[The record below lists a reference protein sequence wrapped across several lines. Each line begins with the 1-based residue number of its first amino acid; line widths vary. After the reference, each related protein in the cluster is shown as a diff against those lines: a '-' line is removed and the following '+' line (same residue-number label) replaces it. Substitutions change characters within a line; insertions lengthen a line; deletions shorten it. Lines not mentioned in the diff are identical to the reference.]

1 MRRALALARGVW
13 GETQPNPMVGA
24 VLVEDGVIVAEG
36 ATAPDGGPHAE
47 RRALEALGRLPRPG
61 ATLYVT
67 LEPCCT
73 EGRTGACTA
82 RILAAGVSRVVV
94 GAVDPNPAHAGRGL
108 EVLRAAGVE
117 VISGVLAE
125 ECADL
130 NLIFNHWITH
140 GTPLLAAKVA
150 STLDGKLACRT
161 GDSQWITGEASRA
174 DVHRWRRLFP
184 GIGVGAMTVLHD
196 NPRLTVRPPSGVE
209 SCPLRFVFDGLLR
222 TVVEK
227 NLPRLFTDEFRG
239 RTIVVTT
246 PHGGLGYVRK
256 LRDLGVQVW
265 VIDSPSQRVPFAA
278 FRRRYRELDLLLID
292 DIHFLSGKD
301 STQEEFFHTFNE
313 LHNNHKQ
320 VVLTSDRPASEIAK
334 LSERLVS
341 RFQWG
346 MVASIQAPGLETRIA
361 ILRKKALARGLEL
374 TPEIAEFIASRIA
387 RNVRNLEGAITRIF
401 GLTGMTRKPLELAQ
415 VEKLLH
421 DILVEEA
428 SHTLTVEVIQRKV
441 AEHYRIQMSDMTS
454 KRRMQ
459 NIAFPRQVA
468 MYLTTQ
474 LTGMSLV
481 SIGQSFGGR
490 DHGTVIHARK
500 TVGNQMEVDANV
512 RRTVEYLRAQLSTN
526 CA

>member
-1 MRRALALARGVW
+1 MSPPDPGHEGPMRRALALARGVW

-196 NPRLTVRPPSGVE
+196 NPRLTVRPPNGVE

-278 FRRRYRELDLLLID
+278 FRRRCAEERISGVFIEGGAQLISELIRARELDYLFAYHAPVLFAD
-292 DIHFLSGKD
+292 DKARSIFSG
-301 STQEEFFHTFNE
+301 
-313 LHNNHKQ
+313 L
-320 VVLTSDRPASEIAK
+320 RP
-334 LSERLVS
+334 ER
-341 RFQWG
+341 
-346 MVASIQAPGLETRIA
+346 VAQG
-361 ILRKKALARGLEL
+361 
-374 TPEIAEFIASRIA
+374 
-387 RNVRNLEGAITRIF
+387 VRLG
-401 GLTGMTRKPLELAQ
+401 
-415 VEKLLH
+415 
-421 DILVEEA
+421 
-428 SHTLTVEVIQRKV
+428 EVRH
-441 AEHYRIQMSDMTS
+441 E
-454 KRRMQ
+454 
-459 NIAFPRQVA
+459 
-468 MYLTTQ
+468 
-474 LTGMSLV
+474 
-481 SIGQSFGGR
+481 SFGGDVLMR
-490 DHGTVIHARK
+490 GRVVYPEK
-500 TVGNQMEVDANV
+500 MLVDEAV
-512 RRTVEYLRAQLSTN
+512 FRLR
-526 CA
+526 

>member
-1 MRRALALARGVW
+1 MSPPDPVHEGLMRRALALARGVW

-47 RRALEALGRLPRPG
+47 RRALEALGRPPRPG

-82 RILAAGVSRVVV
+82 RILAAGIRRVVV

-117 VISGVLAE
+117 VVSGVLAA

-161 GDSQWITGEASRA
+161 GDSQWITGEAARA

-196 NPRLTVRPPSGVE
+196 NPRLTVRPPGGGE
-209 SCPLRFVFDGLLR
+209 SCPVRFVFDGLLR

-227 NLPRLFTDEFRG
+227 NLPRVFSDEFRG

-265 VIDSPSQRVPFAA
+265 VIESSSQRVPFAA
-278 FRRRYRELDLLLID
+278 FRRRCAEERISGVLIEGGAHLISELLRARELDYLFAYHAPLLFAD
-292 DIHFLSGKD
+292 DKARASFSG
-301 STQEEFFHTFNE
+301 
-313 LHNNHKQ
+313 L
-320 VVLTSDRPASEIAK
+320 RP
-334 LSERLVS
+334 ER
-341 RFQWG
+341 
-346 MVASIQAPGLETRIA
+346 VAQG
-361 ILRKKALARGLEL
+361 
-374 TPEIAEFIASRIA
+374 
-387 RNVRNLEGAITRIF
+387 VRL
-401 GLTGMTRKPLELAQ
+401 
-415 VEKLLH
+415 
-421 DILVEEA
+421 D
-428 SHTLTVEVIQRKV
+428 EVRH
-441 AEHYRIQMSDMTS
+441 E
-454 KRRMQ
+454 
-459 NIAFPRQVA
+459 
-468 MYLTTQ
+468 
-474 LTGMSLV
+474 
-481 SIGQSFGGR
+481 SFGGDVLMR
-490 DHGTVIHARK
+490 GRVVYPEK
-500 TVGNQMEVDANV
+500 MLVDEAV
-512 RRTVEYLRAQLSTN
+512 FRLR
-526 CA
+526 